1 MNRGFGFYF
10 GHAIKSSCKTLWHKG
25 NLLKYWAWVIME
37 LLAPFT
43 LVLGAMFSLA
53 NVRQAKIAERENTLD
68 IPQSFKVACR
78 AKPFWTM
85 FLATVLEALIFLAG
99 VLLIGVATL
108 LLGAIGYAISLFVS
122 DVEPMLIIM
131 IFCVPGGLML
141 LVYSVIMPILLA
153 PTAYVIETNPDIGAA
168 DAISICFN
176 TMKSRGKGTYFLTVF
191 VTLLI
196 EGAILGLGAAAEVA
210 IALFVEDIR
219 LAVVLGIL
227 VGIVVFVGFAL
238 VAPMFSLARKI
249 SQKDLFEDIVLDPV
263 NASKHTSGVNIKKCK
278 GVKFDPAEYENELAL
293 LFDETYSDR
302 VPVPEN
308 PAALRKK
315 KLDERTAARAASYAK
330 TEAPANVPAPTNAS
344 APAVAP
350 AAVQPETA
358 EEEDGELL
366 TVSDLIRDVE
376 PTETKPEAA
385 EEPAAPTEATKE
397 EPPAPAEEPA
407 KSAPAVEPEKAEEVP
422 AEIPAEAPAAE
433 EPPAAEPEPAAE
445 PVRTEEPAAPA
456 ESAPEPEKPA
466 KEPAEPAPVKKP
478 AAKPAATKT
487 TATVKPATTKT
498 TATKTATKT
507 AATTKPAATKTTAA
521 KTTATKTTATA
532 KPAATKT
539 TATVKAKT
547 AEKASATKTTATVKA
562 KTTTAKKTA
571 AKPADGDK

>member
-10 GHAIKSSCKTLWHKG
+10 GNAMKSSCKTLWHKG
-25 NLLKYWAWVIME
+25 NLLKYLAWVVME

-53 NVRQAKIAERENTLD
+53 NVRQAKIAERENTVD
-68 IPQSFKVACR
+68 VPQSFKVACR

-85 FLATVLEALIFLAG
+85 FLAIALEALIFLAG
-99 VLLIGVATL
+99 VLLIGVATV

-122 DVEPMLIIM
+122 EVEPMLIIM

-141 LVYSVIMPILLA
+141 LVYSLIMPILLA

-176 TMKSRGKGTYFLTVF
+176 TMKSRGKATYFLTNF

-196 EGAILGLGAAAEVA
+196 EGAILGLGVGVEFVIMA
-210 IALFVEDIR
+210 FVEDVQ
-219 LAVVLGIL
+219 LALVLMIF
-227 VGIVVFVGFAL
+227 VGIIFFVGFAL

-249 SQKDLFEDIVLDPV
+249 SQKNLFEDIVLDPV
-263 NASKHTSGVNIKKCK
+263 NASKHTGGVNIKRCK

-330 TEAPANVPAPTNAS
+330 TEAPASVPAPANAP

-376 PTETKPEAA
+376 PTEAKAEPAA
-385 EEPAAPTEATKE
+385 EPVAPTEAAKE

-407 KSAPAVEPEKAEEVP
+407 KSAPAVEPEKAAEV
-422 AEIPAEAPAAE
+422 PAEAPAAE
-433 EPPAAEPEPAAE
+433 EPPATEPEPAAE
-445 PVRTEEPAAPA
+445 PVKAEEPAAPA
-456 ESAPEPEKPA
+456 EPAPEPEKPA
-466 KEPAEPAPVKKP
+466 EPAPVK
-478 AAKPAATKT
+478 KPAATKT
-487 TATVKPATTKT
+487 TATVKPATKT
-498 TATKTATKT
+498 TATK
-507 AATTKPAATKTTAA
+507 
-521 KTTATKTTATA
+521 TATKTTATA

-547 AEKASATKTTATVKA
+547 AEKPAAAKTTATVKA

>member
-53 NVRQAKIAERENTLD
+53 DVRQAKIAERENTVD
-68 IPQSFKVACR
+68 VPQSFKVACR

-99 VLLIGVATL
+99 VLLIGVATV

-249 SQKDLFEDIVLDPV
+249 SQKNLFEDIVLDPV
-263 NASKHTSGVNIKKCK
+263 NASKHTDGVNIRKCK

-315 KLDERTAARAASYAK
+315 KLAERTAARAASADYANNF
-330 TEAPANVPAPTNAS
+330 TNSPAPEVTSAAS
-344 APAVAP
+344 
-350 AAVQPETA
+350 

-376 PTETKPEAA
+376 PTETKPSAA
-385 EEPAAPTEATKE
+385 EESAAPTEAAKE
-397 EPPAPAEEPA
+397 DTPDPAEELAEPE
-407 KSAPAVEPEKAEEVP
+407 PTVEPEKAEEVP
-422 AEIPAEAPAAE
+422 AEAPV
-433 EPPAAEPEPAAE
+433 AEPEPQAE
-445 PVRTEEPAAPA
+445 PVKTEEPAAPA
-456 ESAPEPEKPA
+456 EPVPAAEPEKEEVKPA
-466 KEPAEPAPVKKP
+466 EEPAEPVPVKKP
-478 AAKPAATKT
+478 AAKPA
-487 TATVKPATTKT
+487 
-498 TATKTATKT
+498 ATKT

-547 AEKASATKTTATVKA
+547 AEKASVTKTTSTVKA

>member
-53 NVRQAKIAERENTLD
+53 NVRQAKIAERENTVD
-68 IPQSFKVACR
+68 VPQSFKVACR

-85 FLATVLEALIFLAG
+85 FLTTVLEALIFIAG

-122 DVEPMLIIM
+122 EVEPMLIIM

-141 LVYSVIMPILLA
+141 LVYSLIMPILLA
-153 PTAYVIETNPDIGAA
+153 PTAYILETNPDIGAA

-176 TMKSRGKGTYFLTVF
+176 TMKSRGKGTYFLTGF

-196 EGAILGLGAAAEVA
+196 EGAILGLGVGIEFVLLA
-210 IALFVEDIR
+210 FVEDAQ
-219 LAVVLGIL
+219 LALVLMIL
-227 VGIVVFVGFAL
+227 VGIIIFVGFAL

-249 SQKDLFEDIVLDPV
+249 SQKNLFEDIVLDPV
-263 NASKHTSGVNIKKCK
+263 NASKHTDGVNIRKCK

-308 PAALRKK
+308 TAALRKK
-315 KLDERTAARAASYAK
+315 KLAERTAARAASADYANNF
-330 TEAPANVPAPTNAS
+330 TNSPAYSPAPEVTSAAS
-344 APAVAP
+344 
-350 AAVQPETA
+350 

-376 PTETKPEAA
+376 PTETKPSAA
-385 EEPAAPTEATKE
+385 EEPAAPTEAAKE
-397 EPPAPAEEPA
+397 DTPDPAEELAESEPT
-407 KSAPAVEPEKAEEVP
+407 VEPEKAEEVP
-422 AEIPAEAPAAE
+422 AEA
-433 EPPAAEPEPAAE
+433 PAAEPEPQAE
-445 PVRTEEPAAPA
+445 PVKTEEPAAPA
-456 ESAPEPEKPA
+456 EPVPAAEPEKEEVKPTE
-466 KEPAEPAPVKKP
+466 EPAEPVPVKKP
-478 AAKPAATKT
+478 AAKPA
-487 TATVKPATTKT
+487 
-498 TATKTATKT
+498 ATKT

-521 KTTATKTTATA
+521 KTTATKITATA

>member
-10 GHAIKSSCKTLWHKG
+10 GNAIKSSCKTLWYKG
-25 NLLKYWAWVIME
+25 NLLKYLAWVVME

-53 NVRQAKIAERENTLD
+53 NVRQAKIAERENTID
-68 IPQSFKVACR
+68 VPQSFKVACR

-85 FLATVLEALIFLAG
+85 FLAIALEALIFLAG
-99 VLLIGVATL
+99 VLLIGVATV

-122 DVEPMLIIM
+122 EVEPMLIIM

-196 EGAILGLGAAAEVA
+196 EGIVLGLGVGVEFVIMA
-210 IALFVEDIR
+210 FVEDAQ
-219 LAVVLGIL
+219 LALVLMIL

-249 SQKDLFEDIVLDPV
+249 SQKNLFEDIVLDPV
-263 NASKHTSGVNIKKCK
+263 NASKHTDGVNIKRCK

-330 TEAPANVPAPTNAS
+330 TEAPASVPAPAD
-344 APAVAP
+344 APAP

-376 PTETKPEAA
+376 PTETKAEAA
-385 EEPAAPTEATKE
+385 AEPVAPTEAAKE

-422 AEIPAEAPAAE
+422 AEAPAAE
-433 EPPAAEPEPAAE
+433 EPPATEPEPAAE
-445 PVRTEEPAAPA
+445 PVKTEEPAAPA
-456 ESAPEPEKPA
+456 EPAPEPEK
-466 KEPAEPAPVKKP
+466 PAEPAPVKKP

-498 TATKTATKT
+498 TETK
-507 AATTKPAATKTTAA
+507 
-521 KTTATKTTATA
+521 TATKTTATA
-532 KPAATKT
+532 KPAAAKT

-547 AEKASATKTTATVKA
+547 AEKPAAAKTTATVKAKTTTA

>member
-53 NVRQAKIAERENTLD
+53 NVRQAKIAERENTVD
-68 IPQSFKVACR
+68 VPQSFKVACR

-85 FLATVLEALIFLAG
+85 FLATVLEALIFIAG

-122 DVEPMLIIM
+122 DIEPMLIIM

-141 LVYSVIMPILLA
+141 LVYSLIMPILLA
-153 PTAYVIETNPDIGAA
+153 PTAYVLETNPDIGAA

-196 EGAILGLGAAAEVA
+196 EGAILGLGVGIEFVLLA
-210 IALFVEDIR
+210 FVEDAQ
-219 LAVVLGIL
+219 LNLVLMIL
-227 VGIVVFVGFAL
+227 VGIIIFVGFAL

-249 SQKDLFEDIVLDPV
+249 SQKNLFEDIVLDPV
-263 NASKHTSGVNIKKCK
+263 NASKHTDGVNIRKCK

-315 KLDERTAARAASYAK
+315 KLAERTAARAASADYANNF
-330 TEAPANVPAPTNAS
+330 TNSPVYSPAPEVTSAAS
-344 APAVAP
+344 
-350 AAVQPETA
+350 

-376 PTETKPEAA
+376 PTETKPSAA
-385 EEPAAPTEATKE
+385 EEPAAPTEAAKE
-397 EPPAPAEEPA
+397 DTPDPAEELAEPE
-407 KSAPAVEPEKAEEVP
+407 PTVEPEKAEEVP
-422 AEIPAEAPAAE
+422 AEAPV
-433 EPPAAEPEPAAE
+433 AEPEPQAE
-445 PVRTEEPAAPA
+445 PVKTEEPAAPA
-456 ESAPEPEKPA
+456 EPVPAAEPEKEEVKPA
-466 KEPAEPAPVKKP
+466 EEPAEPVPVKKP
-478 AAKPAATKT
+478 AAKPA
-487 TATVKPATTKT
+487 
-498 TATKTATKT
+498 ATKT

-547 AEKASATKTTATVKA
+547 AEKASATKTTSTVKA

>member
-10 GHAIKSSCKTLWHKG
+10 GNAIKSSCKTLWHKG

-53 NVRQAKIAERENTLD
+53 NVRQAKIAERENTID
-68 IPQSFKVACR
+68 VPQSFKVACR

-85 FLATVLEALIFLAG
+85 FLAIALEALIFLAG
-99 VLLIGVATL
+99 VLLIGVATV

-122 DVEPMLIIM
+122 EVEPMLIIM

-141 LVYSVIMPILLA
+141 LVYSLIMPILLA

-176 TMKSRGKGTYFLTVF
+176 TMKSRGKATYFLTNF

-249 SQKDLFEDIVLDPV
+249 SQKNLFEDIVLDPV
-263 NASKHTSGVNIKKCK
+263 NASKHTDGVNIKRCK

-330 TEAPANVPAPTNAS
+330 TEAPASVPAPANA
-344 APAVAP
+344 PAP

-385 EEPAAPTEATKE
+385 EEPAAPTEAAKE

-407 KSAPAVEPEKAEEVP
+407 KSAPAVEPEKAAEV
-422 AEIPAEAPAAE
+422 PAEAPAAE

-445 PVRTEEPAAPA
+445 PVKAEEPAAPA
-456 ESAPEPEKPA
+456 EPAPEPEKPA
-466 KEPAEPAPVKKP
+466 EPAPVK
-478 AAKPAATKT
+478 KPAATKT
-487 TATVKPATTKT
+487 TATVKPAT
-498 TATKTATKT
+498 KT
-507 AATTKPAATKTTAA
+507 AATK
-521 KTTATKTTATA
+521 TATKTTATA

-547 AEKASATKTTATVKA
+547 AEKPAAAKTTATVKA

>member
-53 NVRQAKIAERENTLD
+53 NVRQAKIAERENTVD
-68 IPQSFKVACR
+68 VPQSFKVACR

-85 FLATVLEALIFLAG
+85 FLATVLEALIFIAG
-99 VLLIGVATL
+99 VLLIGVATV

-122 DVEPMLIIM
+122 EVEPMLIIM

-141 LVYSVIMPILLA
+141 LVYSLIMPILLA
-153 PTAYVIETNPDIGAA
+153 PTAYVLETNPDIGAA

-196 EGAILGLGAAAEVA
+196 EGAILGLGVGIEFVLLA
-210 IALFVEDIR
+210 FVEDAQ
-219 LAVVLGIL
+219 LALVLMIL
-227 VGIVVFVGFAL
+227 VGIIIFVGFAL

-249 SQKDLFEDIVLDPV
+249 SQKNLFEDIVLDPV
-263 NASKHTSGVNIKKCK
+263 NASKHTDGVNIRKCK

-315 KLDERTAARAASYAK
+315 KLAERTAARAASADYANNF
-330 TEAPANVPAPTNAS
+330 TNSPAYSPAPEVTSAAS
-344 APAVAP
+344 
-350 AAVQPETA
+350 

-376 PTETKPEAA
+376 PTEAKAEPAA
-385 EEPAAPTEATKE
+385 EPAAPTEAAKE
-397 EPPAPAEEPA
+397 DTPDPAEELAEPE
-407 KSAPAVEPEKAEEVP
+407 PTVEPEKAEEV
-422 AEIPAEAPAAE
+422 PAEAPAAE
-433 EPPAAEPEPAAE
+433 EPPAAEPAPAAE
-445 PVRTEEPAAPA
+445 HVKTEEPAAPA
-456 ESAPEPEKPA
+456 EPEKEEVKPA
-466 KEPAEPAPVKKP
+466 AEPVKTEDPAEPAPAKKP

-487 TATVKPATTKT
+487 TATVKPATKT
-498 TATKTATKT
+498 TATK
-507 AATTKPAATKTTAA
+507 
-521 KTTATKTTATA
+521 TATKTTATA

-547 AEKASATKTTATVKA
+547 AEKPAAAKTTATVKA

>member
-10 GHAIKSSCKTLWHKG
+10 GNAMKSSCKTLWHKG
-25 NLLKYWAWVIME
+25 NLLKYLAWVIME

-53 NVRQAKIAERENTLD
+53 NVRQAKIAERENTID
-68 IPQSFKVACR
+68 VPQSFKVACR

-85 FLATVLEALIFLAG
+85 FLATVLEALIFIAG
-99 VLLIGVATL
+99 VLLIGVATM

-122 DVEPMLIIM
+122 EVEPMLIIM

-176 TMKSRGKGTYFLTVF
+176 TMKSRGKATYFLTNF

-196 EGAILGLGAAAEVA
+196 ECAILGLGAAAEVA
-210 IALFVEDIR
+210 IALFVDDIR

-249 SQKDLFEDIVLDPV
+249 SQKNLFEDIVLDPV
-263 NASKHTSGVNIKKCK
+263 NASKHTDGVNIKRCK

-330 TEAPANVPAPTNAS
+330 TEAPANVPAPANA
-344 APAVAP
+344 PAP

-376 PTETKPEAA
+376 PTEAKAEPAA
-385 EEPAAPTEATKE
+385 EPAAPTEAAE
-397 EPPAPAEEPA
+397 ETPAPAE
-407 KSAPAVEPEKAEEVP
+407 VQPETADV
-422 AEIPAEAPAAE
+422 PAEAPAAE
-433 EPPAAEPEPAAE
+433 EPHAAEPEPAAE
-445 PVRTEEPAAPA
+445 PVKAEEPAAPA
-456 ESAPEPEKPA
+456 EPAPTEPAPEPEKEEVKPA
-466 KEPAEPAPVKKP
+466 EEPAEPAPVKKP

-487 TATVKPATTKT
+487 TTKTTATVKPATKT
-498 TATKTATKT
+498 TVTK
-507 AATTKPAATKTTAA
+507 
-521 KTTATKTTATA
+521 TATKTTATA

-547 AEKASATKTTATVKA
+547 AEKPAAAKTTATVKA